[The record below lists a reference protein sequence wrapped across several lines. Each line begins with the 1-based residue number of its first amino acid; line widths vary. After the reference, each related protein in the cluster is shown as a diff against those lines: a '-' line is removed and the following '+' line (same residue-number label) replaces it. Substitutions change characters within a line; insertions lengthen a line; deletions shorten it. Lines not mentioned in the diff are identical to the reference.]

1 MSIPDLMTKNAHE
14 YAKLMEEL
22 LAKAGD
28 GIKSFI
34 LLNSEIDSANYKID
48 RERLEVEQK
57 STTSKGAPIQGQS
70 DVEVSRKSDPIQGL
84 KNVTGT
90 GIAAKTGAEA
100 IQQGKDNQA
109 KTDSLIYLRSNLE
122 EGVPVKLKDGATVT
136 SRTVSD
142 GIVEI
147 EVEKDGQKQ
156 SIGKVSETGIVAVDL
171 SYSNDRL
178 EIIQELINHK
188 EIEKSTQ
195 VTQEA
200 SSEAQPVQPVQT
212 EAALSEAQPVQTK
225 VTKKDLNNLQ
235 AYLYSD
241 EYKKEH
247 PGANRETANNK
258 MQPHQEK
265 YMKQARAQH
274 GNDITTRDPILNNE
288 QYEVDLAAED
298 VDKISVANEWAAKEE
313 QVKQQELQR
322 ERGIN
327 KSR

>member
-22 LAKAGD
+22 LAQAGE

-57 STTSKGAPIQGQS
+57 PTTSKGAPIQGQS

-84 KNVTGT
+84 KNVTAT
-90 GIAAKTGAEA
+90 GIAGAEA

-109 KTDSLIYLRSNLE
+109 KTDSLIYLKSNLE

-136 SRTVSD
+136 SKTVSD

-156 SIGKVSETGIVAVDL
+156 SIGKVSDTGMVAVDP
-171 SYSNDRL
+171 SYGNDRL
-178 EIIQELINHK
+178 ETIQELINNK
-188 EIEKSTQ
+188 EIEQSTQ
-195 VTQEA
+195 ATQET
-200 SSEAQPVQPVQT
+200 SSEAQPVQT

-247 PGANRETANNK
+247 PEANRETANNK
-258 MQPHQEK
+258 MQPHQEN

-274 GNDITTRDPILNNE
+274 GNDITTRDPILDNE

-298 VDKISVANEWAAKEE
+298 VDKISVANEWAAKQE
-313 QVKQQELQR
+313 QVEQQQLQK
-322 ERGIN
+322 ERSIN

>member
-57 STTSKGAPIQGQS
+57 PTTSKGAPIQGQS

-122 EGVPVKLKDGATVT
+122 EGVPVKLKDGATIT

-142 GIVEI
+142 GIIEI

-178 EIIQELINHK
+178 EIIQELINNK

-200 SSEAQPVQPVQT
+200 SSEAQPVQP

-313 QVKQQELQR
+313 QVKQQQLQR
-322 ERGIN
+322 ERSIN